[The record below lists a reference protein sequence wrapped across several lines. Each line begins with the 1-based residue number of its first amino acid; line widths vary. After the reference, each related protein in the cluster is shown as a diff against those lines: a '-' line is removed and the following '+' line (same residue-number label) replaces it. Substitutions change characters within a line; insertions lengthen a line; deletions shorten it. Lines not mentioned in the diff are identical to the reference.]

1 MTKTNFFINL
11 LKPSGMTSHDAVN
24 CIRKIFSEKKT
35 GHLGT
40 LDPGAVG
47 VLPIAVGSCATR
59 LIEYLQAKIKG
70 YRAEFTLGQ
79 ISDTDDL
86 YGNITTV
93 EPKIIPTEEEVK
105 NALKEFEGEIYQT
118 PPASSAIQIN
128 GVRLYKYFRKG
139 IDIEVPK
146 RKIRIYSAKLV
157 KYNYPKVI
165 ADIECQ
171 EGTYIRSIASDLGKK
186 LNCGALMSF
195 LIRYKSGQ
203 FHISNSFSIEE
214 LKLYSNTDKKI
225 FVTIS
230 EAMSDYPDIT
240 PEIKIIEKVKNG
252 NEFYWKNEEN
262 FADGQLLKIL
272 DQNSNVIAIGKVC
285 IIDDRTKI
293 KCEKV
298 LMAG

>member
-1 MTKTNFFINL
+1 MTRTNFFINL
-11 LKPSGMTSHDAVN
+11 LKPTGMTSHDAVN
-24 CIRKIFSEKKT
+24 SIRKIFSEKKT

-47 VLPIAVGSCATR
+47 VLPIAVGSHATR

-70 YRAEFTLGQ
+70 YRAEFTLGKV
-79 ISDTDDL
+79 SDTDDL
-86 YGNITTV
+86 YGNITTI
-93 EPKIIPTEEEVK
+93 EPQIIPTEEAVK
-105 NALKEFEGEIYQT
+105 NALKEFEGEILQT

-139 IDIEVPK
+139 IDVEIPK
-146 RKIRIYSAKLV
+146 RKVTIYSAKLV
-157 KYNYPKVI
+157 KYDYPKVI

-186 LNCGALMSF
+186 LNCGGLMSF

-203 FHISNSFSIEE
+203 FHISNAFSIEE
-214 LKLYSNTDKKI
+214 LKLYSKTDKKI

-230 EAMSDYPDIT
+230 EAMSDYPDIM
-240 PEIKIIEKVKNG
+240 PNEQIIEKVKNG
-252 NEFYWKNEEN
+252 NEFYWEN
-262 FADGQLLKIL
+262 KEQFANGQLLKIL
-272 DQNSNVIAIGKVC
+272 DQNKDVLAIGKVS
-285 IIDDRTKI
+285 IEQDKTKI

-298 LMAG
+298 LYK

>member
-1 MTKTNFFINL
+1 MIKTNFFINL
-11 LKPSGMTSHDAVN
+11 LKPAGMTSHDAVN
-24 CIRKIFSEKKT
+24 CVRKIFSEKKT

-47 VLPIAVGSCATR
+47 VLPIAVGSHATR

-86 YGNITTV
+86 YGNITEV
-93 EPKIIPTEEEVK
+93 NPQIIPTEEDVK
-105 NALKEFEGEIYQT
+105 TALKEFEGEILQT

-139 IDIEVPK
+139 IDIEIPK
-146 RKIRIYSAKLV
+146 RKIKIYSAKLV

-186 LNCGALMSF
+186 LNCGGLMSF
-195 LIRYKSGQ
+195 LVRYKSGQ
-203 FHISNSFSIEE
+203 FHISNAFSIEE
-214 LKLYSNTDKKI
+214 LKLYSKTDKKI
-225 FVTIS
+225 FVTIY
-230 EAMSDYPDIT
+230 EAMADYPDIM
-240 PEIKIIEKVKNG
+240 PNEQIIEKVKNG
-252 NEFYWKNEEN
+252 NEFCWKNEEN
-262 FADGQLLKIL
+262 FVNDQLLKIL
-272 DQNSNVIAIGKVC
+272 NQNRDVIAIGKVS
-285 IIDDRTKI
+285 IEGEKTKI

-298 LMAG
+298 FL

>member
-1 MTKTNFFINL
+1 MIKTNFFINL
-11 LKPSGMTSHDAVN
+11 LKPAGMTSHDAVN
-24 CIRKIFSEKKT
+24 CVRKIFSEKKT

-47 VLPIAVGSCATR
+47 VLPIAVGSHATR
-59 LIEYLQAKIKG
+59 LIEYLQTKIKG

-86 YGNITTV
+86 YGNITEV
-93 EPKIIPTEEEVK
+93 NPQIIPTEEDVK
-105 NALKEFEGEIYQT
+105 TALKEFEGEILQT

-139 IDIEVPK
+139 IDIEIPK
-146 RKIRIYSAKLV
+146 RKIKIYSAKLV
-157 KYNYPKVI
+157 KYNYPKVV

-186 LNCGALMSF
+186 LNCGGLMSF
-195 LIRYKSGQ
+195 LVRYKSGQ
-203 FHISNSFSIEE
+203 FHISNAFSIEE
-214 LKLYSNTDKKI
+214 LKLYSKTDKKI

-230 EAMSDYPDIT
+230 EAMADYPDIM
-240 PEIKIIEKVKNG
+240 PNEQIIEKVKNG
-252 NEFYWKNEEN
+252 NEFFWKNEEN
-262 FADGQLLKIL
+262 FVNDQLLKIL
-272 DQNSNVIAIGKVC
+272 NQNREVIAIGKVS
-285 IIDDRTKI
+285 IEGEKTKI

-298 LMAG
+298 FL